1 MSASRDLVYVD
12 DEYYI
17 HATSSRVDD
26 RKRVLKQGDAFAVF
40 DRLGDIHPFGHGG
53 HGLYYSDTRFLSRLE
68 LTIGGR
74 RPLLLNSG
82 VTHDTAIFAVDL
94 SNVDMHDGERLI
106 TPSGEIHIFRGT
118 LLWDGECFQQIR
130 VTNFGDEEV
139 SVPLEIEFAA
149 DYADIFEVRG
159 LERPRRGLLLP
170 PEVGTQEVVLAY
182 EGLDG
187 TTRRTR
193 VHSSM
198 RPTTISADRMC
209 FELTLSPGAEASFFL
224 TISCEFGGPT
234 LERRTSYEEAERK
247 NRKALASLARDECRI
262 HTANEQFNDW
272 IARSLADLRM
282 LATQTEHGLYP
293 YAGVPWYSTIFGRDG
308 LITGL
313 QTLWVNPNIARGVLD
328 VLAAKQADVLDP
340 DRDAEPGKIVHEVR
354 RGEMAVR
361 KEVPFGLY
369 YGTVD
374 ATPLFVMLA
383 ARYFEQT
390 RDLEHLRRLWPH
402 IERALTWIDQYGD
415 QDGDGFVEY
424 SRKAARGLANQGWKD
439 SYDSISHAD
448 GSLAQ
453 GAIALCEVQGY
464 VYDAK
469 RSAAMLA
476 SALGKVAVAGK
487 LAAEAETLRERFNE
501 HFWCDDLGAYA
512 IALDGEKR
520 ACKIRSSNA
529 GHVLYTGLATP
540 ERARR
545 TAAMLMSKDSFTGWG
560 VRTLSRR
567 EVRFNPMSYHNGSV
581 WPHDTAI
588 IGAGFAR
595 YGFRRQTVR
604 LLHALFDATLALDE
618 RRLPELFCGFRRRQG
633 QGPTRYPVAC
643 LPQAWASGAVFMLLQ
658 ACLGI
663 SFHHEKPQIRFSQ
676 PMLPKFL
683 PWIRLENLA
692 VGNGR
697 VDLILRRH
705 VHDVSINVLRSEG
718 DVGVAV
724 YLDPGA
730 TIRPADAAR

>member
-1 MSASRDLVYVD
+1 MSASRELVYVD

-40 DRLGDIHPFGHGG
+40 DRLGDIHPYGVGG

-68 LTIGGR
+68 LTIAGR

-94 SNVDMHDGERLI
+94 SNVDLHDGERLV
-106 TPSGEIHIFRGT
+106 TPSGEIHVFRGT
-118 LLWDGECFQQIR
+118 LLWERQCFQQIR
-130 VTNFGDEEV
+130 VTNFGEDEV
-139 SVPLEIEFAA
+139 RLPLEIEFGA

-159 LERPRRGLLLP
+159 LERTRRGRSLP
-170 PEVGTQEVVLAY
+170 PEVGEDDVVLAY

-187 TTRRTR
+187 VTRRTR
-193 VHSSM
+193 VHSSL
-198 RPTTISADRMC
+198 RPSTISADKMC
-209 FELTLSPGAEASFFL
+209 FDLTLNPGAEATLVL
-224 TISCEFGGPT
+224 TISCEIDRAPR
-234 LERRTSYEEAERK
+234 ERRASFEEAERR
-247 NRKALASLARDECRI
+247 NRKALAELARDECRI

-272 IARSLADLRM
+272 LDRSLADLRM
-282 LATQTEHGLYP
+282 LSTKTEAGLYP

-313 QTLWVNPNIARGVLD
+313 QTLWVNPSIARGVLD
-328 VLAAKQADVLDP
+328 VLAESQADAVDP
-340 DRDAEPGKIVHEVR
+340 ERDAEPGKIVHEVR
-354 RGEMAVR
+354 RGEMAAL

-369 YGTVD
+369 YGTID

-383 ARYFEQT
+383 ARYFDQT
-390 RDLEHLRRLWPH
+390 RDVEHLRTIWPH
-402 IERALTWIDQYGD
+402 VERALAWIDEYGD
-415 QDGDGFVEY
+415 PDGDGFVEY
-424 SRKAARGLANQGWKD
+424 CRKTARGLANQGWKD
-439 SYDSISHAD
+439 SFDSVSHAD
-448 GSLAQ
+448 GTLAQ

-469 RSAAMLA
+469 RRAAKLA
-476 SALGKVAVAGK
+476 KALGKAALAGK
-487 LAAEAETLRERFNE
+487 LVTEAETLRERFNDR
-501 HFWCDDLGAYA
+501 FWSDDLGTYA

-520 ACKIRSSNA
+520 PCKIRSSNA
-529 GHVLYTGLATP
+529 GHLLFTGLATP
-540 ERARR
+540 ARARH

-560 VRTLSRR
+560 IRTLSRR
-567 EVRFNPMSYHNGSV
+567 EARFNPMSYHNGSV

-595 YGFRRQTVR
+595 YGFRRQAVR
-604 LLHALFDATLALDE
+604 LLQALFDAALALDE
-618 RRLPELFCGFRRRQG
+618 RRLPELFCGFRRREG

-683 PWIRLENLA
+683 PWIRLENLR
-692 VGNGR
+692 VGEGR
-697 VDLILRRH
+697 VDLMLRRH
-705 VHDVSINVLRSEG
+705 VKDVSINVLRSEG
-718 DVGVAV
+718 DIGVAV
-724 YLDPGA
+724 YLEP
-730 TIRPADAAR
+730 

>member
-53 HGLYYSDTRFLSRLE
+53 HGLYCDDTRFLSRLE
-68 LTIGGR
+68 LLLGGR

-94 SNVDMHDGERLI
+94 SNVDLYDGDRLV
-106 TPSGEIHIFRGT
+106 TPSGEIHVFRGT
-118 LLWDGECFQQIR
+118 LLWERQCFQQIR
-130 VTNFGDEEV
+130 VTNFGQDEV
-139 SVPLEIEFAA
+139 RLPIAIEFAA

-159 LERPRRGLLLP
+159 LERARRGRGLP
-170 PEVGTQEVVLAY
+170 ADVGEQEVVLAY

-187 TTRRTR
+187 VMRRTR
-193 VHSSM
+193 LYSSLE
-198 RPTTISADRMC
+198 PSTIAADRMG
-209 FELTLSPGAEASFFL
+209 FDVTLSPGAEMTIFL
-224 TISCEFGGPT
+224 TISCEVGPAKV
-234 LERRTSYEEAERK
+234 ERRTTFEEAERQ
-247 NRKALASLARDECRI
+247 NRKSLESLARDDCRI
-262 HTANEQFNDW
+262 ETGNDQFNDW
-272 IARSLADLRM
+272 IWRSLADLRM
-282 LATQTEHGLYP
+282 LITRTEDGIYP

-328 VLAAKQADVLDP
+328 VLAAKQADSLDP
-340 DRDAEPGKIVHEVR
+340 ERDAEPGKIVHEVR
-354 RGEMAVR
+354 RGEMAAR
-361 KEVPFGLY
+361 QEVPFGLY
-369 YGTVD
+369 YGTID

-390 RDLEHLRRLWPH
+390 GDIEHLRTLWPH
-402 IERALTWIDQYGD
+402 IERALAWIDEYGD

-424 SRKAARGLANQGWKD
+424 CRKTSRGLANQGWKD
-439 SYDSISHAD
+439 SFDSVSHAD
-448 GSLAQ
+448 GTLAQ

-469 RSAAMLA
+469 QRAAKLA
-476 SALGKVAVAGK
+476 RALGKAALAGK
-487 LAAEAETLRERFNE
+487 LLAEAETLRERFNE
-501 HFWCDDLGAYA
+501 SFWCDDLNAYA

-520 ACKIRSSNA
+520 PCKIRSSNA
-529 GHVLYTGLATP
+529 GHALFTGIATP
-540 ERARR
+540 ACARH
-545 TAAMLMSKDSFTGWG
+545 TAAMLMTKDCFTGWG

-595 YGFRRQTVR
+595 YGFRRQAVR

-618 RRLPELFCGFRRRQG
+618 RRLPELFCGFRRRRG

-663 SFHHEKPQIRFSQ
+663 SFHRDKPQIRFSQ

-683 PWIRLENLA
+683 PWIRLENLR
-692 VGNGR
+692 VGDGR
-697 VDLILRRH
+697 VDLMLRRH
-705 VHDVSINVLRSEG
+705 IRDVSINVLKSEG
-718 DVGVAV
+718 NVGVAV
-724 YLDPGA
+724 HLEP
-730 TIRPADAAR
+730 

>member
-1 MSASRDLVYVD
+1 MSASRELVYVD

-53 HGLYYSDTRFLSRLE
+53 HGLYYRDTRFLSRLE
-68 LTIGGR
+68 LSIGGR

-94 SNVDMHDGERLI
+94 SNVDLRDGERVV
-106 TPSGEIHIFRGT
+106 TPSGEIHVFRGT
-118 LLWDGECFQQIR
+118 LLWERQCFQQIR
-130 VTNFGDEEV
+130 VTNFGQDEV
-139 SVPLEIEFAA
+139 RLPIAIEFAA

-159 LERPRRGLLLP
+159 LARARRGRVLP
-170 PEVGTQEVVLAY
+170 AEIGEQEVALAY

-187 TTRRTR
+187 VIRRTR
-193 VHSSM
+193 LHSTLKPSA
-198 RPTTISADRMC
+198 IAADRMC
-209 FELTLSPGAEASFFL
+209 FDITLSPGAEATLVL
-224 TISCEFGGPT
+224 TISCEIGPAK
-234 LERRTSYEEAERK
+234 LEPRASFDEAERQ
-247 NRKALASLARDECRI
+247 NRRSLESIARDECRI
-262 HTANEQFNDW
+262 ETGNPQFNDW
-272 IARSLADLRM
+272 LCRSLADLRM
-282 LATQTEHGLYP
+282 LITRTDDGIYP

-313 QTLWVNPNIARGVLD
+313 QTLWVNPSIARGVLD
-328 VLAAKQADVLDP
+328 VLAAKQADSLDP
-340 DRDAEPGKIVHEVR
+340 ERDAEPGKIVHEVR
-354 RGEMAVR
+354 RGEMAAR
-361 KEVPFGLY
+361 QEVPFGLY
-369 YGTVD
+369 YGTID

-383 ARYFEQT
+383 ARYFDQT
-390 RDLEHLRRLWPH
+390 RDVEHLRTLWPH
-402 IERALTWIDQYGD
+402 IERALAWIDEYGD

-424 SRKAARGLANQGWKD
+424 CRKTSRGLANQGWKD
-439 SYDSISHAD
+439 SFDSVSHAD
-448 GSLAQ
+448 GTLAQ

-469 RSAAMLA
+469 RRAARLA
-476 SALGKVAVAGK
+476 RALGKVALAGK
-487 LAAEAETLRERFNE
+487 LLAEAETLRERFNE
-501 HFWCDDLGAYA
+501 SFWCEDLGTYA

-520 ACKIRSSNA
+520 PCKTRASNA
-529 GHVLYTGLATP
+529 GHALYTGIATP

-545 TAAMLMSKDSFTGWG
+545 TAAMLMAKHCFTGWG

-581 WPHDTAI
+581 WPHDTAL

-595 YGFRRQTVR
+595 YGFRRQAVR
-604 LLHALFDATLALDE
+604 LLHALFEATLALDE
-618 RRLPELFCGFRRRQG
+618 RRLPELFCGFRRRRG

-663 SFHHEKPQIRFSQ
+663 SFHQEKPQIRFSQ

-683 PWIRLENLA
+683 PWIRLENLR
-692 VGNGR
+692 VGAGR
-697 VDLILRRH
+697 VDLMLRRH
-705 VHDVSINVLRSEG
+705 IRDVSINVLRSEG

-724 YLDPGA
+724 HLEP
-730 TIRPADAAR
+730 